1 MKMLNILIADDH
13 FLVRKGLRQ
22 LLEEKLPVMG
32 FDEAEDGLTALELAR
47 GRHYDLVILD
57 FSMPGRDGLDL
68 IRDLKD
74 IDPSTHILIL
84 TILPEEQYA
93 LRAFRLG
100 ASGCAN
106 KAIDPGELVEAV
118 KTVVAGHRYLS
129 PKASEL
135 LLEDVAKGADE
146 PHKRLSDREYQ
157 IFSLLAAGKSVGDIA
172 GFLSLSVKTVSTY
185 RTRLLEKMSLDN
197 NAQLLNY
204 AFHHGLAG
212 FDKKRADRL

>member
-1 MKMLNILIADDH
+1 VLSILIADDH

-22 LLEEKLPVMG
+22 LLEENLAVTH
-32 FDEAEDGLTALELAR
+32 FDEAEDGLAALELAR

-93 LRAFRLG
+93 LRAFKLG

-106 KAIDPGELVEAV
+106 KAINPGELVEAV
-118 KTVVAGHRYLS
+118 KAVVSGHRYLS

-135 LLEDVAKGADE
+135 LLEDVAKGSDE

-157 IFSLLAAGKSVGDIA
+157 IFSFLAVGKSVGDIA
-172 GFLSLSVKTVSTY
+172 EMLSLSVKTVSTY
-185 RTRLLEKMSLDN
+185 RSRLLEKMNLEN
-197 NAQLLNY
+197 NAQLINY
-204 AFHHGLAG
+204 AYRRGLAG
-212 FDKKRADRL
+212 FDGKKDLGL

>member
-1 MKMLNILIADDH
+1 MLNILIADDH
-13 FLVRKGLRQ
+13 FLVRRGLRQ
-22 LLEEKLPVMG
+22 LLEENLPVSA
-32 FDEAEDGLTALELAR
+32 FDEAEDGLAALALAR
-47 GRHYDLVILD
+47 ERHYDLVILD

-74 IDPSTHILIL
+74 IDPATHILIL

-118 KTVVAGHRYLS
+118 KAVIAGHRYLS

-135 LLEDVAKGADE
+135 LLEDVSRGVDE

-157 IFSLLAAGKSVGDIA
+157 IFAMLATGKSVGEIA
-172 GFLSLSVKTVSTY
+172 EQLSLSAKTVSTY
-185 RTRLLEKMSLDN
+185 RTRLLEKMNFEN

-204 AFHHGLAG
+204 AFRHGLAG
-212 FDKKRADRL
+212 YGNKRPDGM